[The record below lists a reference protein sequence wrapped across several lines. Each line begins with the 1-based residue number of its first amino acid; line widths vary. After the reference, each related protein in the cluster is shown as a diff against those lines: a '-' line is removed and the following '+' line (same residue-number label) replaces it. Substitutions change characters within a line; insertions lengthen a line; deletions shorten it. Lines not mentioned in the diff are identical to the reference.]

1 MNEQNLLDFS
11 FIILS
16 AGFGKRMKSDIP
28 KGAVLLKNKPIILH
42 IIDTLYEL
50 GINDIITVVGYKKEI
65 IMGIL
70 KNKVKYA
77 YQEKQL
83 GTADAVKCALE
94 FLDKNKK
101 SVIIPGDLPLVSKE
115 MILDIIKFHINNK
128 NDFTILSFNQ
138 NEELF
143 YGRIIRDCNN
153 KVIKIKEYK
162 ELNDNEININEVN
175 SGIYVVNNDVLF
187 DYLDFI
193 DNNNN
198 QNELYF
204 TDIIEKVGKEKKI
217 EAIVFDNSINLI
229 GINDKDMLEYI
240 EKNI

>member
-162 ELNDNEININEVN
+162 ELKAMLEPEMKRNHKRW
-175 SGIYVVNNDVLF
+175 GL
-187 DYLDFI
+187 
-193 DNNNN
+193 
-198 QNELYF
+198 
-204 TDIIEKVGKEKKI
+204 
-217 EAIVFDNSINLI
+217 SINTWYEECKYLEKYI
-229 GINDKDMLEYI
+229 KNRRSYMLDSVQKYFGLSDKEMKQYFE
-240 EKNI
+240 